1 MNESDLGLAGIDTTI
16 VLLYLAGVLAIGTY
30 FGRFVKNA
38 GDFFIAGKALP
49 FWAVGMSIVVS
60 DIGATDFIAVA
71 GGTYRYGLSQ
81 ANFDWIGSM
90 PALLIAAFVFIP
102 F

>member
-1 MNESDLGLAGIDTTI
+1 MNDSDFGLAGIDTTI

-60 DIGATDFIAVA
+60 DIGFAALRRPTSGQSGVE
-71 GGTYRYGLSQ
+71 GL
-81 ANFDWIGSM
+81 G
-90 PALLIAAFVFIP
+90 LFVGVIRASH
-102 F
+102 